1 MENLDSIKDIWKN
14 QGESNIRFTQDD
26 IHGMVQKKSS
36 SIVKWILIISLLEF
50 ILPNLAFVFT
60 DFGATRL
67 FYEKFGLENTM
78 NFYAILHIV
87 IILGFIYIFY
97 KNYKNISSESNVKI
111 LLSNIL
117 KTRSTVKYYIYYN
130 LTIMGIIGLHMFY
143 VVYDSPQFLQEL
155 PENSNMLMIWI
166 ISITLLVVT
175 LLIFWLFYRI
185 IYGFLLKKLKKNYSE
200 LSSKELL

>member
-1 MENLDSIKDIWKN
+1 MGNLDSLKDIWKN

-26 IHGMVQKKSS
+26 IQGMVQKKSS

-50 ILPNLAFVFT
+50 ILPNLVFVFT
-60 DFGATRL
+60 DFEATKL

-78 NFYAILHIV
+78 DFYAILHIV
-87 IILGFIYIFY
+87 IIIGFIYIFY
-97 KNYKNISSESNVKI
+97 KNYKNISTGSNVKI

-117 KTRSTVKYYIYYN
+117 KTRSTVKYYVYYN

-143 VVYDSPQFLQEL
+143 VVYHSPQFLQEL
-155 PENSNMLMIWI
+155 PENSNMVMIWI

-185 IYGFLLKKLKKNYSE
+185 IYGFLLKKLKRSYAE
-200 LSSKELL
+200 LSPIDSL

>member
-1 MENLDSIKDIWKN
+1 MGNLDSIKDIWKN
-14 QGESNIRFTQDD
+14 QGESTIRFTQDD
-26 IHGMVQKKSS
+26 IQGMVQKKSS

-60 DFGATRL
+60 DFEATRL
-67 FYEKFGLENTM
+67 FYEKFGLKNTM
-78 NFYAILHIV
+78 NFYAILHV
-87 IILGFIYIFY
+87 IIIIGFIYIFY
-97 KNYKNISSESNVKI
+97 KNYKNISTESNVKS
-111 LLSNIL
+111 LLTNIL
-117 KTRSTVKYYIYYN
+117 KTRSTVKYYVYYN

-143 VVYDSPQFLQEL
+143 VVYNSPQFLQEL

-185 IYGFLLKKLKKNYSE
+185 IYGFLLKKLKRNYSE
-200 LSSKELL
+200 LSSKNSL

>member
-1 MENLDSIKDIWKN
+1 MGNLDSLKDIWKN

-26 IHGMVQKKSS
+26 IQGMVQKKSS

-60 DFGATRL
+60 DFEATKL

-97 KNYKNISSESNVKI
+97 KNYKNISTGSNVKI

-117 KTRSTVKYYIYYN
+117 KTRSTVKYYVYYN

-143 VVYDSPQFLQEL
+143 VVYHSPQFLQEL
-155 PENSNMLMIWI
+155 PENSNMVMIWI

-185 IYGFLLKKLKKNYSE
+185 IYGFLLKKLKRSYAE
-200 LSSKELL
+200 LSPIDSL

>member
-1 MENLDSIKDIWKN
+1 MGNLDSIKDIWKN

-26 IHGMVQKKSS
+26 IQGMVQKKSS

-50 ILPNLAFVFT
+50 ILPNLVFVFT
-60 DFGATRL
+60 DINATKL

-78 NFYAILHIV
+78 NFYGLLHIV

-97 KNYKNISSESNVKI
+97 KNYKNISTESNVKI
-111 LLSNIL
+111 LLTNIL
-117 KTRSTVKYYIYYN
+117 KTRSTVKYYVYYN

-143 VVYDSPQFLQEL
+143 VVYNSPQFLQEL
-155 PENSNMLMIWI
+155 PDNSNMVMIWI
-166 ISITLLVVT
+166 ISITLLLVT

-185 IYGFLLKKLKKNYSE
+185 IYGFLLKKLKKNYAE
-200 LSSKELL
+200 LSSKDLL

>member
-1 MENLDSIKDIWKN
+1 MGNLDSIKDIWKN
-14 QGESNIRFTQDD
+14 QGESTIRFTQDD
-26 IHGMVQKKSS
+26 IQGMVQKKSS

-60 DFGATRL
+60 DFEATRL
-67 FYEKFGLENTM
+67 FYEKFGLKNTM
-78 NFYAILHIV
+78 NFYAILHV
-87 IILGFIYIFY
+87 IIIIGFIYIFY
-97 KNYKNISSESNVKI
+97 KNYKNISTESNVKS
-111 LLSNIL
+111 LLTNIL
-117 KTRSTVKYYIYYN
+117 KTRSTVKYYVYYN

-143 VVYDSPQFLQEL
+143 VVYNSPQFLQEL

-185 IYGFLLKKLKKNYSE
+185 IYGFLLKKLKRNYSE
-200 LSSKELL
+200 LSSKDSL